1 MVKSNLIVA
10 AVALAL
16 GACAAPAVNPV
27 TDGPSLPLPKSR
39 DVNPDEF
46 LLGFSPAQFVPP
58 PPCTVFVRIAA
69 GDKIGVYPYVVD
81 TSGCLVSGKMQLKWV
96 LENGTPIDY
105 TFAMSNAVHFNYGVP
120 RPTPP
125 DPCSRTTAKL
135 IVCTFS
141 PRASGLFEV
150 YQYSVNV
157 LRAGAPLPTYDPYV
171 FNN

>member
-27 TDGPSLPLPKSR
+27 TDGPSLPMPKSR

-81 TSGCLVSGKMQLKWV
+81 TSGCLVSGKMQLQWV
-96 LENGTPIDY
+96 LENATPNY
-105 TFAMSNAVHFNYGVP
+105 TFPTSKAVDFPYSAL
-120 RPTPP
+120 PP
-125 DPCSRTTAKL
+125 SPLNPCVWKSDKQ
-135 IVCTFS
+135 IVCRFN
-141 PRASGLFEV
+141 PKGPGLFNV
-150 YQYSVNV
+150 YQYAVNV
-157 LRAGAPLPTYDPYV
+157 LKAGAPLHTYDPYV